1 MKGALPWDKIF
12 GKTLSQDL
20 LLIYRLK
27 KYMKPEVLFSN
38 LPKETEELFVYCK
51 KLDFEIKPDYNY
63 MRSLLLKILNH
74 INEKNDFK
82 FSWTN
87 RNGNDLLNRQDSKKF
102 LKYSYKRKNSPHQR
116 IYNLILNNQ
125 KSKDNILLNSTN
137 LEKEMNKAKKDCQ
150 PVINISLS
158 PEKENGSFQGEKMK
172 QKINQISEI
181 MIKYNTQNEN
191 DKENIVKKPINQNI
205 NNFVKKQIENNII
218 VKSQTENYLIK
229 SQNEENN
236 QKNYKKINQIN
247 KLRKNLIRNK
257 HPKFIFKN
265 DTFYDNNKN
274 FLNPLFKNII
284 INDNKSFN
292 LESNQYKDNQNK
304 EDNILKINII
314 NSCKNNLLTNSLF
327 EDNSYSQKR
336 HNKKNKNIII
346 DNNYLN
352 NIKNDK
358 KSMKAKTNYN
368 KNSQK
373 KLNQQIKRIII
384 KKSETNNFKNIN
396 TSLSNQF
403 LNKYGTKNNSLIENK
418 NILTLKN
425 YNINSGST
433 NLINNKNINNNPQKN
448 IRIINIIS
456 PIRKVETFNNNKNN
470 IFSSKVNLYS
480 QMNQNKFNSSNN
492 NDIKNNKS
500 LIKYNYA
507 TGIFTDNNNDLL
519 IDDSK
524 KIVNTSYRSPLK
536 LNKSQINP
544 FKRNQNVIN
553 RENNHFSN
561 QKITSNSVNLTNLKG
576 NNTNEE
582 GTFLYISP
590 KSIEKFK

>member
-1 MKGALPWDKIF
+1 MFNFHDKRKKEMKDMKQSMLFKDMILFKKYKVLEKIGEGSFGLVFMGNVLNSSDLVAIKFEPKNLPELILEKETYFLYYLRGYGIPEVITFGHNAKYNILVQTLLGSSIADLFLQRRKYFSMKDCCMIGIQMIDRLEYIHSKYVIHRDVKPDNFLIGLEDASSLIYLIDFGLAKKYMSSRTGKHVNFRINKKWSGTSRFASANSLRGVIQSRRDDLESLCYVLLYLMKGVLPWDKIF

-38 LPKETEELFVYCK
+38 LPKETKELFVYCK

-63 MRSLLLKILNH
+63 MRSLLLKILND
-74 INEKNDFK
+74 INEKNDLK

-172 QKINQISEI
+172 QKINQMSEI

-191 DKENIVKKPINQNI
+191 DKENIVKKPINKNI

-274 FLNPLFKNII
+274 FLNPLLKNII
-284 INDNKSFN
+284 IKDNKSFN

-346 DNNYLN
+346 ENNHLN

-358 KSMKAKTNYN
+358 K
-368 KNSQK
+368 
-373 KLNQQIKRIII
+373 
-384 KKSETNNFKNIN
+384 
-396 TSLSNQF
+396 
-403 LNKYGTKNNSLIENK
+403 
-418 NILTLKN
+418 
-425 YNINSGST
+425 
-433 NLINNKNINNNPQKN
+433 
-448 IRIINIIS
+448 
-456 PIRKVETFNNNKNN
+456 
-470 IFSSKVNLYS
+470 
-480 QMNQNKFNSSNN
+480 
-492 NDIKNNKS
+492 
-500 LIKYNYA
+500 
-507 TGIFTDNNNDLL
+507 
-519 IDDSK
+519 
-524 KIVNTSYRSPLK
+524 
-536 LNKSQINP
+536 
-544 FKRNQNVIN
+544 
-553 RENNHFSN
+553 
-561 QKITSNSVNLTNLKG
+561 
-576 NNTNEE
+576 
-582 GTFLYISP
+582 
-590 KSIEKFK
+590 